1 MIMQDLVLYGTLWGL
16 ILSIGSIAGAVVLQ
30 QRQSNATIYLE
41 LTARLSQLFHSLSLE
56 IRVAR
61 VNGELPS
68 EELQAEV
75 SVACYEYLSLICS
88 AYQLYRGHY
97 FSGSL
102 WRMLSRDIEHAL
114 KGAALRSEWEKQH
127 STFSSFPRF
136 VRYVNLVQA

>member
-1 MIMQDLVLYGTLWGL
+1 MIIQQLLLYGTLWGL
-16 ILSIGSIAGAVVLQ
+16 ILSLASIAGAVVLQ

-56 IRVAR
+56 IRLAR
-61 VNGELPS
+61 VTGELPA
-68 EELQAEV
+68 EELRTEV

-102 WRMLSRDIEHAL
+102 WRMLRRDIEHAL
-114 KGAALRSEWEKQH
+114 KGAALRSEWEKQRA
-127 STFSSFPRF
+127 TFSRFPHF
-136 VRYVNLVQA
+136 VSYVDLVQA